1 MNEMDLLE
9 QAQNRV
15 SRQSYF
21 VIAENAFINNP
32 EYTPVEK
39 MVFLSLCTY
48 AGKRNSCF
56 PGQAGI
62 AKNLGISLRTV
73 NATIK
78 SLNEKGGLLIIQ
90 QYTETNRKTV
100 NSYFLA
106 DINQV
111 TGKFDSSSLDPYRA
125 LAEKPILVKGR

>member
-1 MNEMDLLE
+1 MDLLE
-9 QAQNRV
+9 QAQTRV
-15 SRQSYF
+15 NRQSYF

-32 EYTPVEK
+32 EYTPIEK

-56 PGQAGI
+56 PGQTGI
-62 AKNLGISLRTV
+62 AKQLGTTRQTV
-73 NATIK
+73 NSTIQK
-78 SLNEKGGLLIIQ
+78 LRDKGGLIIVQ

-106 DINQV
+106 DIDQK
-111 TGKFDSSSLDPYRA
+111 TGKFDSSSLDMYRG
-125 LAEKPILVKGR
+125 LAEKPILIKGR